1 MKYASMIPFLAAL
14 LMVASEGTQ
23 AEAGYFGAARY
34 SCCPTEACAPSG
46 DYCAAK
52 SCCKTCYKT
61 VKEVVWEKKCYTC
74 TNVKAPAGKTFEDAI
89 ANWNDHVRFYDLN
102 MSDWY

>member
-1 MKYASMIPFLAAL
+1 
-14 LMVASEGTQ
+14 MVEL
-23 AEAGYFGAARY
+23 
-34 SCCPTEACAPSG
+34 
-46 DYCAAK
+46 
-52 SCCKTCYKT
+52 
-61 VKEVVWEKKCYTC
+61 VVKCYTC